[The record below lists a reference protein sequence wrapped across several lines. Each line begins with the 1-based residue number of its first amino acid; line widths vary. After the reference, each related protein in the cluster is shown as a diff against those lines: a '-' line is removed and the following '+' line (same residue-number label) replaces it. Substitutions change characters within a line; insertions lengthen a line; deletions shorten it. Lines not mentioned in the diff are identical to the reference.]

1 MWGSILIFLCFLAYI
16 KSQDIVTV
24 AGNSTTTSGGYSGD
38 EGLAISATLKAP
50 AGIAIDSS
58 GNIYVADTNNN
69 RIRKVTVSNG
79 IISTIVGTGYTSFS
93 GDNGAATAATVFYPF
108 GVSTDTTDNIYI
120 ADYGH
125 YNIRKVTSGIITTFA
140 GSNTAGFA
148 GDGGYATSAQL
159 DRPHKVAFDS
169 SGNVYIA
176 DYGNNRVR
184 KVDIVSN
191 IISTFAGS
199 TTSTAFSGDGGPAT
213 SAIFYYIY
221 GIALDSSDNLY
232 IADAGNNRIRMV
244 TSSTGIVSTI
254 CGLSTYG
261 WFGDGGLAINAILNF
276 PMGVT
281 VDTEDN
287 IYISDSG
294 NNAIRKI
301 TASDGVIQ
309 TIAGSSTNSGF
320 SGDNGPAT
328 AAKLSYPYST
338 TTDDLN
344 NVYIADTYNNRIR
357 KIVIATY
364 SPSLKPSRV
373 PTIAS
378 SPTLFPSNTPTH
390 DPTTVINNNSN
401 NNESEDS
408 SNSVAGLV
416 VGIVIGI
423 LAIGGIGAYVYFRH
437 KKMQLQTIHATNS
450 LRDFNNTDSID
461 YGNYNKDNKFDAM
474 VTGNIMHLNNDIEL
488 ARTNKDPTQIN
499 VSKLDRLE

>member
-1 MWGSILIFLCFLAYI
+1 MRGSIFLFLCVLVYV
-16 KSQDIVTV
+16 KTQDIITI
-24 AGNSTTTSGGYSGD
+24 AGNSTTASGSYSGD
-38 EGLAISATLKAP
+38 EGLAISATLQAP
-50 AGIAIDSS
+50 AGVAIDSS
-58 GNIYVADTNNN
+58 GNIYIADTNNN

-93 GDNGAATAATVFYPF
+93 GDNGAATSATVFYPY
-108 GVSTDTTDNIYI
+108 GVSTDTADNIYI

-148 GDGGYATSAQL
+148 GDGGYATNAQL
-159 DRPHKVAFDS
+159 NLPHKVAFDS

-191 IISTFAGS
+191 IISTVAGS
-199 TTSTAFSGDGGPAT
+199 TTSHAFSGDGGPAT
-213 SAIFYYIY
+213 SASFYYIY

-244 TSSTGIVSTI
+244 TNLTGTVSTI

-261 WFGDGGLAINAILNF
+261 WFGDGGLAINAILDF

-281 VDTEDN
+281 IDTDDN

-294 NNAIRKI
+294 NYAIRKI

-309 TIAGSSTNSGF
+309 TIAGNGNSGF

-328 AAKLSYPYST
+328 AAKLYYPYST
-338 TTDDLN
+338 TTDAIN

-378 SPTLFPSNTPTH
+378 SPTLFPSNTPTTPTH
-390 DPTTVINNNSN
+390 DPTTMINNNSN
-401 NNESEDS
+401 NNENEDS
-408 SNSVAGLV
+408 NNSVVGLV

-423 LAIGGIGAYVYFRH
+423 IALCGIGAYIFFRH
-437 KKMQLQTIHATNS
+437 KKMKLQTIHATNS

-461 YGNYNKDNKFDAM
+461 YGNYNKDNKFDAV

-488 ARTNKDPTQIN
+488 SRSNKDP
-499 VSKLDRLE
+499 K